1 MACCLLHNYIRQE
14 MLIDPFKNK
23 SECDEGTRDH
33 EVAQED
39 DNITHVGTFQRGQEM
54 LIGPFKNKSGCD
66 EGTRDHEVAQ
76 EDDNITHVGTSN
88 EWTSF
93 RDNLA
98 QSMFRSWNGNT

>member
-1 MACCLLHNYIRQE
+1 
-14 MLIDPFKNK
+14 
-23 SECDEGTRDH
+23 
-33 EVAQED
+33 
-39 DNITHVGTFQRGQEM
+39 QEM
-54 LIGPFKNKSGCD
+54 LIGPFKNKSECD